1 MFNYNTQSVP
11 VATRRWTP
19 RRIRL
24 AGLAAIVGA
33 LLLVAHIMWGTYHA
47 IVGSVPGYMTVG
59 TGAYYLS
66 EGTLFVAWVGIF
78 LGFAA
83 LRARLLGLESRLW
96 NVGSALATIGAAL
109 AAIGFAIATIAPA
122 VGATGVV
129 DPANMIIGLGLMVG
143 ITLGSFLMGIALF
156 RTGAASRLLAGLLV
170 LVLPMTL
177 LAGPVGEA
185 LGVGSW
191 VMLAMIAP
199 LVAAVIVIGHSLR
212 TETPETIEREPLPD
226 SAA

>member
-11 VATRRWTP
+11 VTTRRWTP

-24 AGLAAIVGA
+24 AGLAAVIGA
-33 LLLVAHIMWGTYHA
+33 VLLFAHIMYATVLDVQG
-47 IVGSVPGYMTVG
+47 IVPGFETIGSTSYF
-59 TGAYYLS
+59 LS
-66 EGTLFVAWVGIF
+66 EGLLFLAWIGIF

-109 AAIGFAIATIAPA
+109 AAIGFAIATVAPA
-122 VGATGVV
+122 VGAFEIV
-129 DPANMIIGLGLMVG
+129 DPANMVIGLGLMIG

-170 LVLPMTL
+170 LGLPMTL

-185 LGVGSW
+185 LGIGPALGL
-191 VMLAMIAP
+191 VMISP
-199 LVAAVIVIGHSLR
+199 FVTAVIVIGYSLR
-212 TETPETIEREPLPD
+212 TETPETIEREPLTDP
-226 SAA
+226 AA